1 MDIGL
6 NESQESTLVVE
17 KGNHILDY
25 IRRRVSSRLRE
36 VIIPAPWPLVGVGD
50 AQMSE
55 AILELLLTAA
65 LPYLPLL
72 ILGDENT
79 DDDTGVTAGAIKEL
93 QCYSKAIGAPAWEIH
108 SVS

>member
-1 MDIGL
+1 MDTGL

-36 VIIPAPWPLVGVGD
+36 VISPAPWPWGD

-55 AILELLLTAA
+55 AILELLLTVA
-65 LPYLPLL
+65 LPQLL
-72 ILGDENT
+72 LLVPGGENT
-79 DDDTGVTAGAIKEL
+79 DDDTGVTARAIKEL
-93 QCYSKAIGAPAWEIH
+93 QCYPKALGAPTWEIH
-108 SVS
+108 GFS